1 MYRDGPDTRPITDDS
16 TEDYFSN
23 AYTRSSQMPYVN
35 IKVTDEG
42 VTIEQ
47 KKQLISGTSQL
58 LQKVLN
64 KDPSTTY
71 VVIDE
76 VDADNWGVGDES
88 VTQLRAR
95 QQDESGGSQKRRLQ
109 R

>member
-1 MYRDGPDTRPITDDS
+1 
-16 TEDYFSN
+16 
-23 AYTRSSQMPYVN
+23 MPYVN

-42 VTIEQ
+42 VTAEQ
-47 KKQLISGTSQL
+47 KKQLISGASQL

-64 KDPSTTY
+64 KDPSTTH

-76 VDADNWGVGDES
+76 VDTDNWGVGNES

-95 QQDESGGSQKRRLQ
+95 QQAESGESQKRRLQ

>member
-1 MYRDGPDTRPITDDS
+1 
-16 TEDYFSN
+16 
-23 AYTRSSQMPYVN
+23 MPYVN

-42 VTIEQ
+42 VTVEQ
-47 KKQLISGTSQL
+47 KRQLISGASQL

-64 KDPSTTY
+64 KDPSTTH

-76 VDADNWGVGDES
+76 VDTDNWGVGDES

-95 QQDESGGSQKRRLQ
+95 QHAESGGSQKRRQQ